1 MGLLSTQSREKHTAE
16 PVQFGIVI
24 ALLKSFGQRFGL
36 VDGLKSFRATKQ
48 TSEKTL
54 RYED

>member
-1 MGLLSTQSREKHTAE
+1 MT
-16 PVQFGIVI
+16 V
-24 ALLKSFGQRFGL
+24 LKSFSNCFGL
-36 VDGLKSFRATKQ
+36 VDGLKSFRGTKQ